1 MCRLQYFIDLT
12 RAQKMNF
19 GSSTKRK
26 VGKQDPQRR
35 IKQKKNKKK
44 QKRSGRLESPNILQT
59 QLNVGSTRPSLK
71 SKRRGCLEIEKVRYQ
86 DVTQYLP
93 QHTFHVYII

>member
-1 MCRLQYFIDLT
+1 
-12 RAQKMNF
+12 MNF
-19 GSSTKRK
+19 GSSSKRK

-35 IKQKKNKKK
+35 IKQKKKKK
-44 QKRSGRLESPNILQT
+44 KKKPSGRLESPNILQT

-86 DVTQYLP
+86 DVTQ
-93 QHTFHVYII
+93 

>member
-1 MCRLQYFIDLT
+1 
-12 RAQKMNF
+12 MNF
-19 GSSTKRK
+19 WSSTKRK

-35 IKQKKNKKK
+35 IKQKKKKR
-44 QKRSGRLESPNILQT
+44 KRSGRLESPNILQT
-59 QLNVGSTRPSLK
+59 PLNVGSTRPSLK

-93 QHTFHVYII
+93 QHIFHVYIT

>member
-1 MCRLQYFIDLT
+1 
-12 RAQKMNF
+12 MNF

-35 IKQKKNKKK
+35 IKQKKKTKKK

-71 SKRRGCLEIEKVRYQ
+71 SKRLGCLEIEKVRYQ

-93 QHTFHVYII
+93 QHIFHVYII

>member
-1 MCRLQYFIDLT
+1 
-12 RAQKMNF
+12 MNF
-19 GSSTKRK
+19 GSSSKRK
-26 VGKQDPQRR
+26 VGKQGPQRR
-35 IKQKKNKKK
+35 IKQKKK
-44 QKRSGRLESPNILQT
+44 KRSGRLKSPNILQT
-59 QLNVGSTRPSLK
+59 QLNVGSTRPSSK

>member
-12 RAQKMNF
+12 PAQKMNF

-26 VGKQDPQRR
+26 VGKQNPQRR
-35 IKQKKNKKK
+35 IKQKKKKK
-44 QKRSGRLESPNILQT
+44 KRSGRLEIPNILQT

-93 QHTFHVYII
+93 QHIFHVYII

>member
-1 MCRLQYFIDLT
+1 
-12 RAQKMNF
+12 MNF
-19 GSSTKRK
+19 GSSSKRK

-35 IKQKKNKKK
+35 IKQKKKKK
-44 QKRSGRLESPNILQT
+44 KRSGRLESPNILQT

-71 SKRRGCLEIEKVRYQ
+71 SKRRGCLEIKKVRYQ

>member
-1 MCRLQYFIDLT
+1 
-12 RAQKMNF
+12 MNF
-19 GSSTKRK
+19 GSSSKRK

-35 IKQKKNKKK
+35 IKQKKKE
-44 QKRSGRLESPNILQT
+44 KRSGRLESPNILQT

-71 SKRRGCLEIEKVRYQ
+71 SKRRRCLEIEKVRYQ

>member
-1 MCRLQYFIDLT
+1 MCRLQYFIDWT
-12 RAQKMNF
+12 PAQKMNF
-19 GSSTKRK
+19 GSSSKRK

-35 IKQKKNKKK
+35 IKQKNKKN
-44 QKRSGRLESPNILQT
+44 KRSGRLESPNILQT

>member
-1 MCRLQYFIDLT
+1 
-12 RAQKMNF
+12 MNF
-19 GSSTKRK
+19 GSSSKRK

-35 IKQKKNKKK
+35 IKQKKKK
-44 QKRSGRLESPNILQT
+44 KRSGRLESPNILQT

-86 DVTQYLP
+86 DVTQYLR
-93 QHTFHVYII
+93 QHIFHVYII

>member
-1 MCRLQYFIDLT
+1 
-12 RAQKMNF
+12 MNF
-19 GSSTKRK
+19 GSLSKRK

-35 IKQKKNKKK
+35 IKQKKKK
-44 QKRSGRLESPNILQT
+44 KRSGRLESPNILQT

-93 QHTFHVYII
+93 QHIFHVYII

>member
-1 MCRLQYFIDLT
+1 
-12 RAQKMNF
+12 MNF

-35 IKQKKNKKK
+35 IKQKKKKK
-44 QKRSGRLESPNILQT
+44 KKKKRSGRLESPNILQT
-59 QLNVGSTRPSLK
+59 QLNVGSTRSSLK

-93 QHTFHVYII
+93 QHIFHVYII